1 MAITRGMVCLLMT
14 AWAASA
20 AGLASAQGLGDVARA
35 EQERRKAVSKA
46 GKVYTNESLR
56 PEPLPSPPPASLVA
70 GSLGTLAQGAVPS
83 MTTSASGAAGAAS
96 PSSAVAGPGGAA
108 SGGTASAVPATESG
122 WRTRAAELRGNV
134 VRQQV
139 LADAL
144 QSRVNAALL
153 DFVNRDDPAQ
163 RAVIESDRNRALAEL
178 ERVKLDLKAAQQAV
192 GDLEEQ
198 ARRLSVPPGWL
209 R

>member
-1 MAITRGMVCLLMT
+1 MRITPWMIGLLVATT
-14 AWAASA
+14 AGSAA
-20 AGLASAQGLGDVARA
+20 AGLASAQTLGEVART
-35 EQERRKAVSKA
+35 EQERRKSVGKA
-46 GKVYTNESLR
+46 GKVYTNESLK
-56 PEPLPSPPPASLVA
+56 PEPLPSQPPASLVA
-70 GSLGTLAQGAVPS
+70 GSLGTLAQGAVS
-83 MTTSASGAAGAAS
+83 STTGA
-96 PSSAVAGPGGAA
+96 PGAA
-108 SGGTASAVPATESG
+108 SGGSATAASSPATAAGPAASSMPTTEAG
-122 WRTRAAELRGNV
+122 WRARMVELRGNV

-139 LADAL
+139 LGDAL
-144 QSRVNAALL
+144 QSRINAALL

-163 RAVIESDRNRALAEL
+163 RAVIEQDRNRAIAEL

>member
-1 MAITRGMVCLLMT
+1 
-14 AWAASA
+14 
-20 AGLASAQGLGDVARA
+20 
-35 EQERRKAVSKA
+35 
-46 GKVYTNESLR
+46 
-56 PEPLPSPPPASLVA
+56 
-70 GSLGTLAQGAVPS
+70 
-83 MTTSASGAAGAAS
+83 
-96 PSSAVAGPGGAA
+96 
-108 SGGTASAVPATESG
+108 VPATESG

-134 VRQQV
+134 VRQKV

-144 QSRVNAALL
+144 QSRINAALL

-178 ERVKLDLKAAQQAV
+178 DRVKLDLKAGEKAV
-192 GDLEEQ
+192 ADFEEQ

>member
-1 MAITRGMVCLLMT
+1 MRITPWMIGLLMATT
-14 AWAASA
+14 AGSAA
-20 AGLASAQGLGDVARA
+20 AGLASAQTLGEVART
-35 EQERRKAVSKA
+35 EQERRKSVGKA
-46 GKVYTNESLR
+46 GKVYTNESLK
-56 PEPLPSPPPASLVA
+56 PEPLPSQPPASLVA
-70 GSLGTLAQGAVPS
+70 GSLGTLAQGAVS
-83 MTTSASGAAGAAS
+83 STTGA
-96 PSSAVAGPGGAA
+96 PGAA
-108 SGGTASAVPATESG
+108 SGGSATAASSAATAVVPGAASAMPTTEAG
-122 WRTRAAELRGNV
+122 WRARMVELRGNV

-144 QSRVNAALL
+144 QSRINAALL

-163 RAVIESDRNRALAEL
+163 RAVIEQDRNRAIAEL